1 MFWACEFNF
10 LWPFHLFSVRHK
22 KYSPQKN
29 SCLEMMALFFPKA
42 FEKEQ
47 VACLLAVCCCK
58 QVALSLI
65 SPQNLLNNPCL
76 CQSVSWEGLWPCYL
90 HRSMRDLLQTIWQV
104 SDLAD
109 LVVTAK
115 VSTCFGVHV
124 LHIFMQPKWFLV
136 FKLTC
141 SNTLFQLD
149 AISSASP
156 LTHPLMQSTVL
167 VSAQRWFLPEQLS
180 NSKPHSPDLTS
191 QRKAMG

>member
-10 LWPFHLFSVRHK
+10 LWPFHLFSARHK
-22 KYSPQKN
+22 NILLRRIPAWKWWPF
-29 SCLEMMALFFPKA
+29 FFPKA

-65 SPQNLLNNPCL
+65 SPHRLLNNPCL

-90 HRSMRDLLQTIWQV
+90 HHSVRDLLQTIWQV

-109 LVVTAK
+109 LVVTAE
-115 VSTCFGVHV
+115 VSTCFSVHV
-124 LHIFMQPKWFLV
+124 LHIFMQPKWLLV

-141 SNTLFQLD
+141 SNNLFQLD

-167 VSAQRWFLPEQLS
+167 VLCSVLISGKTTF
-180 NSKPHSPDLTS
+180 KI
-191 QRKAMG
+191 KATFSRPNQPT